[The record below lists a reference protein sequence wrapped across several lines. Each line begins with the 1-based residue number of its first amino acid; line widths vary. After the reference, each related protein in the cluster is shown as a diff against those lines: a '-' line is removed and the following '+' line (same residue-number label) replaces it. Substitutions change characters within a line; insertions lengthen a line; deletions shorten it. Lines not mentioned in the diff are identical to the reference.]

1 MVVARP
7 DRTGSCSDLSNH
19 FSRTLRS
26 LQLDRLRG
34 WTGWLLVASALL
46 MLWGGWF
53 FFSRVTILAV
63 SDRARLETDRE
74 VHPVEAPVAGRITEV
89 RAGLEEEVEAGRV
102 LFVLQADEQKLEL
115 EEERTHLQSLS
126 DQLAV
131 LVQELSGSRE
141 GLEDWRRAAGTELEV
156 SRARLEE
163 SEGAARIAAEEE
175 GRLQVLHEQGL
186 ASEMDLVR
194 ARSVTQQ
201 RRSGAEAL
209 RLSVSRL
216 ELEQRSQE
224 RQRQAAIDNLERER
238 ALLEGDISTAEATIA
253 RLEEQVERRAIRA
266 PISGRL
272 GEVAL
277 VQPGSF
283 VNEGDRLATIV
294 PSGELAAVADF
305 EPSEALGRIRPG
317 QRAHLRLTGFP
328 STQFGTLPAEVERV
342 ASEARE
348 GRIRVELA
356 LAASPAGGIP
366 LEHGLP
372 GTVEIEVER
381 LSPAALVL
389 RILGKVVDRPVKR
402 AGLE

>member
-1 MVVARP
+1 M
-7 DRTGSCSDLSNH
+7 
-19 FSRTLRS
+19 
-26 LQLDRLRG
+26 
-34 WTGWLLVASALL
+34 LL
-46 MLWGGWF
+46 MWGGWF
-53 FFSRVTILAV
+53 FFSEVTILAV

-89 RAGLEEEVEAGRV
+89 RAALEESVGVDEV

-115 EEERTHLQSLS
+115 QEERTRLDSLS
-126 DQLAV
+126 EQLVV
-131 LVQELSGSRE
+131 LEQELEGSRE
-141 GLEDWRRAAGTELEV
+141 SLGDWRRAAGTELQV

-163 SEGAARIAAEEE
+163 SEGAARIAGEEE
-175 GRLQVLHEQGL
+175 ERLQVLHEQGL

-194 ARSVTQQ
+194 ARSVSQQ
-201 RRSGAEAL
+201 RRSAAEAL
-209 RLSVSRL
+209 RLGASRL

-238 ALLEGDISTAEATIA
+238 ALLKGEISTAEATIA

-277 VQPGSF
+277 VQSGSF

-317 QRAHLRLTGFP
+317 QRAHLRLAGFP
-328 STQFGTLPAEVERV
+328 STPRW
-342 ASEARE
+342 RE
-348 GRIRVELA
+348 WR
-356 LAASPAGGIP
+356 
-366 LEHGLP
+366 
-372 GTVEIEVER
+372 
-381 LSPAALVL
+381 
-389 RILGKVVDRPVKR
+389 VKR
-402 AGLE
+402 GRGGSGSSWPWRLRLWPTSLWSTACRGRWRSRSSASRPRPCCSGSWASSSTAR